1 MADVIMMNQEVILFG
16 DFDIDS
22 IKPKPKCNQ
31 TYTMHG
37 LEQLI
42 DRPTRITD
50 QTKTLTIFM

>member
-1 MADVIMMNQEVILFG
+1 MDDVIIMNREDILIG
-16 DFDIDS
+16 DFHIDLL
-22 IKPKPKCNQ
+22 KPKLNWNQ

-50 QTKTLTIFM
+50 QTKNSD